1 MTTKFRLSIILI
13 KHECNAFVLF
23 PVEFLLDSASS
34 YAPTDTVSLENAMF
48 LFQVAPGT
56 EGIVAHGFNRIGKAL
71 FAVYARLEEGDQVIV
86 EGTSGQTVS
95 SGTVLIIHPWLTSRE
110 LPREGTPP
118 GMRLLWSHFEQ

>member
-13 KHECNAFVLF
+13 KHECNAFVVF

-95 SGTVLIIHPWLTSRE
+95 SGKYLSYTPGSLEGNSHGKG
-110 LPREGTPP
+110 LPQG
-118 GMRLLWSHFEQ
+118 